1 MYGHTFQPSE
11 SLKAMVYFEGGDL
24 KTLTHSEKETLI
36 AAASAVRDLPKME
49 IVSREL
55 ALVHRG
61 SN

>member
-1 MYGHTFQPSE
+1 
-11 SLKAMVYFEGGDL
+11 MVYFEGGDL